1 MGLLDLFGKRDV
13 SAELTRKVPY
23 ALTLQLHPYRLSA
36 NRNDSVVL
44 KIGVDNISKEPL
56 LTSIVVKIPKKLGLD
71 QTGLQQVREIR
82 LGELANGDAKTVNVE
97 IFSSTKTDAAEY
109 PIEVTAISHYR
120 NYAYVLNSE
129 RKKAV
134 LRAV

>member
-13 SAELTRKVPY
+13 SDELTRKVPY
-23 ALTLQLHPYRLSA
+23 SLTLQLHPLRLSA
-36 NRNDSVVL
+36 NRSDSVML
-44 KIGVDNISKEPL
+44 KISLSNVSNEPI
-56 LTSIVVKIPKKLGLD
+56 LTSIVISVPKKLGLD
-71 QTGLQQVREIR
+71 QTGLQQIREIR
-82 LGELANGDAKTVNVE
+82 LGELSKGEAKTVNVE
-97 IFSSTKTDAAEY
+97 IYGSMKTDSAEY

-129 RKKAV
+129 KKKAM

>member
-1 MGLLDLFGKRDV
+1 MGFLDLFGKRDV

-23 ALTLQLHPYRLSA
+23 ALTMQFHPYRLSA
-36 NRNDSVVL
+36 NRNDSVML
-44 KIGVDNISKEPL
+44 KVGIENLSTEPF
-56 LTSIVVKIPKKLGLD
+56 LTSIVVKVPKKLGLD

-82 LGELANGDAKTVNVE
+82 LGELTKDESKTVSVE
-97 IFSSTKTDAAEY
+97 IYGSTKTDEGEY
-109 PIEVTAISHYR
+109 PIEVTAMAHYR

-129 RKKAV
+129 KKKAS